1 MINDHF
7 YKIYWVLLVLALGI
21 SITSCT
27 GSTSNGLPSSQTGFL
42 SLSLN
47 ETQEFNPNVSHGDI
61 DRYKVTIT
69 GSTLIAPIVKY
80 YEAGTTSAS
89 FDDFADGTTL
99 TVLIEYINVNGLT
112 VRRGQSQ
119 TLTITAGQTTAA
131 SLDVNNVP
139 VFANVRDGATVYN
152 NRFVPEVF
160 APGAIEFQVS
170 DFFNASESIL
180 SDVDSGLASFSINE
194 DDATSTVSINVP
206 ELSAGDH
213 ELTVTDTDTG
223 ESSTITVT
231 VLQGSTQNGVVTT
244 AGAYLGSP
252 MSEAYVET
260 PSNLFYFFGEVMP

>member
-1 MINDHF
+1 MKNRF
-7 YKIYWVLLVLALGI
+7 YKIFWTLLILTLGAA
-21 SITSCT
+21 ITSCT
-27 GSTSNGLPSSQTGFL
+27 GSTPNGLPSSQTGFL

-47 ETQEFNPNVSHGDI
+47 ETQEFNPNVSHGEI

-89 FDDFADGTTL
+89 FDGFADGATL
-99 TVLIEYINVNGLT
+99 TVLIEYINANGLT

-131 SLDVNNVP
+131 AVDVNNVP

-180 SDVDSGLASFSINE
+180 TDVDSGLASFSINE
-194 DDATSTVSINVP
+194 DDPTSTLSINVP

-231 VLQGSTQNGVVTT
+231 ILEGATQNGLITT

-252 MSEAYVET
+252 MSEAYTAT